1 MATWSNFAS
10 MSKVVY
16 FVAASL
22 DGYIADAT
30 GSLEWLTSLEGAPE
44 ELSSE
49 FMATVGVQVMGS
61 TTYEWLL
68 REENII
74 AQPEKWTA
82 FFGHMKTVVF
92 SSRELPTPHGAEIV
106 MLNGSVSEHF
116 SHITQLA
123 GDAVIWV
130 VGGGQLATQ
139 FLDAELLDSVEIT
152 LAPVLLGSGTPL
164 FTELQ
169 SPNALQLR
177 ESQTHGS
184 FVHLKYEVSSQ

>member
-1 MATWSNFAS
+1 MATWSNSAS

-16 FVAASL
+16 FVATSL

-44 ELSSE
+44 DLSAE

-74 AQPEKWTA
+74 AQPEKWST

-92 SSRELPTPHGAEIV
+92 SSRELPTPQGAEIV

-123 GDAVIWV
+123 GDGVIWV
-130 VGGGQLATQ
+130 VGGGELATQ
-139 FLDAELLDSVEIT
+139 FLDAGLLDSVEIT

-164 FTELQ
+164 FGDVD
-169 SPNALQLR
+169 SSNALQLR
-177 ESQTHGS
+177 DSQTHGS
-184 FVHLKYEVSSQ
+184 FVHLKFDLASQ

>member
-1 MATWSNFAS
+1 MATWSNSAS

-44 ELSSE
+44 DLSAEL
-49 FMATVGVQVMGS
+49 MATVGVQVMGS

-74 AQPEKWTA
+74 AQPEKWSA

-92 SSRELPTPHGAEIV
+92 SSRVLPMPEGAEIV
-106 MLNGSVSEHF
+106 VLNGAVSEYF
-116 SHITQLA
+116 SPITQLA
-123 GDAVIWV
+123 GDGVIWV
-130 VGGGQLATQ
+130 VGGGQLASQ
-139 FLDAELLDSVEIT
+139 FLNAGLLDSVEVT
-152 LAPVLLGSGTPL
+152 YAPVILGSGTPL
-164 FTELQ
+164 FGDVE
-169 SPNALQLR
+169 SSNALLLR

-184 FVHLKYEVSSQ
+184 FVHLKFDLASQ